1 MFCKQ
6 LRSSFTDNLIVIII
20 IIVVLFYILFII
32 VVVIIII
39 ISFYLLSYCP
49 ARSTFLATICFFS
62 FGTIRSNILVGNDLL
77 IRAKQLIMQ
86 SQVVPKIEPTVTF
99 SYFSLCFIAFCS
111 YGDFSFGESL
121 DHISPSF
128 FATSP
133 IVMPGL
139 SVLTFGRWSEQKT
152 KKADLMVEEKKN

>member
-20 IIVVLFYILFII
+20 IIIVVLFYILFII
-32 VVVIIII
+32 IIIV

-62 FGTIRSNILVGNDLL
+62 FGAICSNILIGNYLL
-77 IRAKQLIMQ
+77 IRAKQLIIQ
-86 SQVVPKIEPTVTF
+86 SHVVPKIEPTVTF